1 MGNKVIIDLIKTM
14 IFKTLIGNMCEVF
27 MNIEKMLEERAR
39 ADGIEKIVVGAVITN
54 SNNKVLILKRKN
66 DDFLG
71 GIDEL

>member
-1 MGNKVIIDLIKTM
+1 M